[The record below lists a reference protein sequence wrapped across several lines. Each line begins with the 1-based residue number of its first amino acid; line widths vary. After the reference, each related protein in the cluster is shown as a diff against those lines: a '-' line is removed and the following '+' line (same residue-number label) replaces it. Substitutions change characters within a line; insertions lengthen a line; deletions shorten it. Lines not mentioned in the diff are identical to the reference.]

1 MSYIDLIKEKAR
13 QDKKTIVLPETN
25 DKRTLIAASHILEE
39 GIANLVMVG
48 DEEKIMDGARW
59 LEVDLDGVKIINP
72 ATTEKF
78 DEYVNLLYETRKSK
92 GMTEEKAR
100 EILTNDYLTFG
111 VIMVKANDA
120 DGMVAGACH
129 ATADTLRPALQILK
143 TAPGVKLVSGFF
155 IIDVPNCEYGH
166 HGTFLFA
173 DCGLNQDPTADQ
185 LAAIA
190 ESSARSF
197 QTLVGA
203 KPIIA
208 MLSHSTKGSAK
219 HALVDKV
226 VEATK
231 LAKEQY
237 PHLCIDGELQTD
249 AALVPTVAKSKAPG
263 SEVAGKA
270 NVLVFPNLD
279 CGNIGYKL
287 VERLAKAQAYGPM
300 LQGIAKPVNDLSRG
314 CCWED
319 IVGVV
324 ALTAVQAQLL

>member
-13 QDKKTIVLPETN
+13 QDIRTIVLPETN
-25 DKRTLIAASHILEE
+25 DKRTLIAASRILAE
-39 GIANLVMVG
+39 GIANIIMVG
-48 DEEKIMDGARW
+48 NEEKIMDGAGW
-59 LEVDLDGVKIINP
+59 LEVDLTGVTVVDP
-72 ATTEKF
+72 ARCDKL

-100 EILTNDYLTFG
+100 EILLKDYLTFG

-129 ATADTLRPALQILK
+129 ATADVLRPSLQILK

-155 IIDVPNCEYGH
+155 ILDVPDCTMGEE
-166 HGTFLFA
+166 GTFLFA
-173 DCGLNQDPTADQ
+173 DCGLNQDPTAEE

-190 ESSARSF
+190 DTSAKSF
-197 QTLVGA
+197 KQLVGA

-219 HALVDKV
+219 HPLVDKV
-226 VEATK
+226 AEATRI
-231 LAKEQY
+231 AHEEY
-237 PHLCIDGELQTD
+237 PGLTLDGELQAD
-249 AALVPTVAKSKAPG
+249 AALVPAIGKSKAPG
-263 SEVAGKA
+263 SEVAGNA
-270 NVLVFPNLD
+270 NVLIFPNLD

-287 VERLAKAQAYGPM
+287 VQRLAKAEAYGPM

-314 CCWED
+314 CSWED
-319 IVGVV
+319 SVGVV
-324 ALTAVQAQLL
+324 ALTAVQAQLV